1 MGGQSHHGDKVL
13 LTLPKETIL
22 ELIPRLRSDAKL
34 PFSKRSFSMVSFSP
48 RKWSRFSCLR
58 PVRGQYRRAEQ
69 LPPLLKLWPK
79 DVDDYSYP
87 GTLRIAALLRKALRA
102 ERNRARTSHWAY
114 DLNRHLGLIDALKAE
129 RARLAALAPAL
140 PRRAAGSNG
149 GDKSGRIAGTLRL
162 PAGRERIYTEA
173 P

>member
-1 MGGQSHHGDKVL
+1 
-13 LTLPKETIL
+13 
-22 ELIPRLRSDAKL
+22 
-34 PFSKRSFSMVSFSP
+34 MVSFSP

-58 PVRGQYRRAEQ
+58 PVRGQYSRAEQ

-102 ERNRARTSHWAY
+102 ERNRARANHWAY

-140 PRRAAGSNG
+140 PRRAKAMKDIN
-149 GDKSGRIAGTLRL
+149 KSGRIVGTLRL
-162 PAGRERIYTEA
+162 PGCRERV
-173 P
+173 